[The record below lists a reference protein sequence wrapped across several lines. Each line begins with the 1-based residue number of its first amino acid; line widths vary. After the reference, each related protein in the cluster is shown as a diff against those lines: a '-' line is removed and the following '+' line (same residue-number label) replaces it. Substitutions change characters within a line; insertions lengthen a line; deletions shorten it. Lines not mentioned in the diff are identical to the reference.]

1 MVQVSL
7 STSTDFAPNP
17 NAVVEDQ
24 GTLLTFR
31 FDLDEAA
38 PTGGLR
44 VYLEGDLTSNLSRL
58 DLNSIFLAVHLVKM
72 SIYLVLREILTLL
85 G

>member
-7 STSTDFAPNP
+7 STSTNFAGDL

-24 GTLLTFR
+24 GSLLTFQ

-38 PTGGLR
+38 PAGGLR
-44 VYLEGDLTSNLSRL
+44 VYVDGDVLQI
-58 DLNSIFLAVHLVKM
+58 LNSP
-72 SIYLVLREILTLL
+72 
-85 G
+85 